1 MNSAIVSSI
10 DIYPIKSTA
19 GISLSNAW
27 VDQYGLSFDRRFV
40 LTDHNGQFI
49 TARTKSKLCLI
60 SSSLTQGG
68 LALTAPNM
76 PSLMIS
82 YAHFSE
88 SYQKI
93 HLWQDTI
100 DAQHCASTY
109 DQWFSQYLNTPCQ
122 LLYFGQQSKRLVA
135 NSNKQV
141 AFADGYPLLL
151 ITQASLDDLN
161 SHLPDINLPMAQFR
175 PNIVVNNTAAFAED
189 SWRNIRIGHVEFELV
204 KPCSRCIFTTINTIS
219 GEKHKQQEPLNTL
232 KNYRQV
238 ASGEVMFGQNL
249 IALNQG
255 KISLGDKVQ
264 ITKKQSPPVFIIN
277 NTANKNQPSQQKK
290 VYSSAD
296 KLTLQCI
303 KIVQE
308 THDVKTFILKN
319 EVNEPIQ
326 YLAGQH
332 LPISLEI
339 NGKSIQRCY
348 TLSSAPTRPEQL
360 AITVKRVNDN
370 NIAGTV
376 SNYLHDNFAL
386 GSKIVAKQPQGQ
398 FHLTSHTKPT
408 LFLSAGSGITPM
420 LSMLRTLTDSA
431 AASDIVFFH
440 SAHTEQDLI
449 AADEISALA
458 KQQGHC
464 RIEYTLTQHATAQW
478 SGYQGRLNKDML
490 INIANLVKREVYV
503 CGPKAFRDKAQT
515 LLEQLGLPSEQF
527 HFESF
532 GERKPLPKLEPV
544 DPINKKINILFNGWN
559 IACKGNTEETLL
571 EQAEAAGLIL
581 PYSCRGGM
589 CGSCRVKLE
598 SGDVEQLS
606 QDGLSDIDQQ
616 QGYILACA
624 CIPKSDIVINKA

>member
-1 MNSAIVSSI
+1 MSSAIVSSI

-60 SSSLTQGG
+60 SSSLTQEG

-76 PSLMIS
+76 PPLIIS
-82 YAHFSE
+82 YTHFSKI
-88 SYQKI
+88 YQKI
-93 HLWQDTI
+93 CLWQDTI
-100 DAQHCASTY
+100 EAQYCASNY

-135 NSNKQV
+135 NSDKEV

-161 SHLPDINLPMAQFR
+161 SHLPDVNVPMAQFR
-175 PNIVVNNTAAFAED
+175 PNIVINNTEAFAED
-189 SWRNIRIGHVEFELV
+189 SWRSIRIANVEFELV
-204 KPCSRCIFTTINTIS
+204 KPCSRCIFTTINTIN
-219 GEKHKQQEPLNTL
+219 GEKNKQQEPLNTL
-232 KNYRQV
+232 KTYRQV

-255 KISLGDKVQ
+255 KISLGDKVH
-264 ITKKQSPPVFIIN
+264 ITKKQLPPVFLSKK
-277 NTANKNQPSQQKK
+277 TAKKHQSNQQKK
-290 VYSSAD
+290 VYSTASN
-296 KLTLQCI
+296 LTLQCI

-319 EVNEPIQ
+319 EVNESIQ

-332 LPISLEI
+332 LPISLKI

-348 TLSSAPTRPEQL
+348 TLSSAPSRPEQL

-370 NIAGTV
+370 DIAGTA
-376 SNYLHDNFAL
+376 SNYLHDNFPI
-386 GSKIVAKQPQGQ
+386 GTKIVAKQPQGT
-398 FHLTSHTKPT
+398 FHLRSHTKPK

-431 AASDIVFFH
+431 TAVDIVFFH

-449 AADEISALA
+449 AADEISTLA
-458 KQQGHC
+458 KQQGQCH
-464 RIEYTLTQHATAQW
+464 IEYTLTKHASTQW
-478 SGYQGRLNKDML
+478 PGYQGRLNKNML
-490 INIANLVKREVYV
+490 GNISNLVTREVYV
-503 CGPKAFRDKAQT
+503 CGPKAFRNKAQT

-532 GERKPLPKLEPV
+532 GERKPQPQLEPAT
-544 DPINKKINILFNGWN
+544 NARKKINILFNSWN
-559 IACKGNTEETLL
+559 TAYKGNTEETLL

-598 SGDVEQLS
+598 SGDVEQLCK
-606 QDGLSDIDQQ
+606 DGLSDLDQQ
-616 QGYILACA
+616 QGYILACT